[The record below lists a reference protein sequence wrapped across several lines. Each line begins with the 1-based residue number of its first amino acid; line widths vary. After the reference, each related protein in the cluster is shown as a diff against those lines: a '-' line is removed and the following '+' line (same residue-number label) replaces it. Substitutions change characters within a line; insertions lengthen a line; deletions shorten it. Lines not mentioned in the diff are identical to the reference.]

1 MNKKNV
7 TIYKEAAQQTAEW
20 IHTIRTG
27 VSVLCSLSDL
37 IYNALTV
44 FADTVNSLL
53 WIVAYFHIF
62 ELSN

>member
-27 VSVLCSLSDL
+27 VSVLCSLSDRSAHVTGNINTRL
-37 IYNALTV
+37 VIKQQ
-44 FADTVNSLL
+44 
-53 WIVAYFHIF
+53 I
-62 ELSN
+62 